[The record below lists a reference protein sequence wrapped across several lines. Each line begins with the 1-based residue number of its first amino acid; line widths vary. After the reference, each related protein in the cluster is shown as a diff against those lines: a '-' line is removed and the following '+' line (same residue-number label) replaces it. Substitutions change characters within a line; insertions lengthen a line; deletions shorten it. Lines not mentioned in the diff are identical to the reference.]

1 MATKST
7 SKSQARPKTGS
18 KSDRK
23 KAVDSAR
30 PMDAI
35 KLLKTD
41 RREVR
46 TLFAEFEK
54 ASDEATK

>member
-1 MATKST
+1 MAIKST

-41 RREVR
+41 HREVG
-46 TLFAEFEK
+46 TLFAEF
-54 ASDEATK
+54 